1 MHPEVPLIMKL
12 ENNGY
17 PLGIRWLE
25 NTVDTTPL
33 SYVKTA
39 QVEEEPGFSPIPDI
53 YDLKDTGLPKSQL
66 EKSRSWTDRSSKVP
80 PLWLL
85 FWSQL
90 FHDHIGAS
98 DNLWISIEIGLPMA
112 PFPTSSLAF
121 AN

>member
-53 YDLKDTGLPKSQL
+53 YDLKDTGLPKTAYGAVSNKL
-66 EKSRSWTDRSSKVP
+66 LGFRELRHEPADMCNHKSPV
-80 PLWLL
+80 
-85 FWSQL
+85 
-90 FHDHIGAS
+90 A
-98 DNLWISIEIGLPMA
+98 PM
-112 PFPTSSLAF
+112 
-121 AN
+121 